1 MINFTDILTAAYY
14 TVPIY
19 LANMAPVITK
29 KLLPSLA
36 KPMDFGKTWKGKP
49 ILGSHKT
56 FRGLIFGIIFG
67 TLAALAQCMLYKNGI
82 FRSVSVF
89 DYTLY
94 SSILLGA
101 LMGFGAIFGDAL
113 KSFFKRRANVKPGK
127 PWIPFDEIDFIVGG
141 LLFSMIIF
149 FPPVKCMIITLVV
162 SPLGHIIVNHI
173 AFYLKIRK
181 EKW

>member
-14 TVPIY
+14 AVPIY
-19 LANMAPVITK
+19 FANMAPVITK

-36 KPMDFGKTWKGKP
+36 KPMDLGKTWKGKP

-67 TLAALAQCMLYKNGI
+67 ILTALIQYTLYKNGI

-89 DYTLY
+89 DYTFY

-113 KSFFKRRANVKPGK
+113 KSFFKRRVNVKPGK

-141 LLFSMIIF
+141 LSFSMIF
-149 FPPVKCMIITLVV
+149 FIAPLKYMIIILVV